1 MEFRQL
7 KTFAAVASTLNFTRA
22 AEQLHLSQS
31 SVTEQIQ
38 ALESDLGTP
47 LFDRSRRKLQLT
59 EAGSR
64 LIDYAHDVLRLADE
78 ARATVADAVSIHAG
92 VLTIGALETL
102 VASRLPPLLAAFK
115 EAHPMVELQLKVD
128 GSGALR
134 NAVKSGALDICFRF
148 GEPVADPNVE
158 DEVIAYEPLVIIAP
172 PGHRLADRANV
183 GAADFSNETFL
194 VTEQGCVYRQMFEA
208 TFPSDKPGRPRLAGE
223 FGSIAAICRLV
234 ESDLGCAIVPGLV
247 ARDAREDLVV
257 LPWVDHAV
265 SVPIVMSWRSRRV
278 QPRVLSALLAAA
290 RESLRTV
297 RSDDDRHQREALS
310 R

>member
-22 AEQLHLSQS
+22 AEQLHLAQS

-38 ALESDLGTP
+38 ALESDLGTA

-59 EAGSR
+59 EAGRR

-78 ARATVADAVSIHAG
+78 ARATVADADPVHRG

-102 VASRLPPLLAAFK
+102 VVSRLPPLLAAFGQ
-115 EAHPMVELQLKVD
+115 AHPMVELHLKVE

-134 NAVKSGALDICFRF
+134 NAVKRGSMDICFRF
-148 GEPVADPNVE
+148 GEPAADPNVE

-172 PGHRLADRANV
+172 PGHRLANRAKV
-183 GAADFSNETFL
+183 GSADFSNETFL
-194 VTEQGCVYRQMFEA
+194 VTEQGCVYRHMFEA
-208 TFPSDKPGRPRLAGE
+208 AFPPDKPGRPRLAGE

-234 ESDLGCAIVPGLV
+234 ESGLGCAIVPGLI
-247 ARDAREDLVV
+247 ALDAREDLTV
-257 LPWVDHAV
+257 LPWVDAAL

-290 RESLRTV
+290 RENLRAV
-297 RSDDDRHQREALS
+297 RSDGDRHQREALS